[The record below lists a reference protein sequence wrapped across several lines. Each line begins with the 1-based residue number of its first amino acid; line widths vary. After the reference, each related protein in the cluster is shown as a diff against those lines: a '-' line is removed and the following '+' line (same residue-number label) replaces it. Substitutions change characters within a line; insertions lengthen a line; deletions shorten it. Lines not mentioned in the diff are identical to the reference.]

1 MIRALNTGVG
11 GLKQFQ
17 VALDVVGNNLAN
29 INTVGFKSARVD
41 FADTLAQTMR
51 APTPDTATS
60 SGASGIQVGNGAS
73 VATVRNSFTQGA
85 VNQTGVRTD
94 LAITGE
100 GFFMVKDPTS
110 GEIFATRAGDFRED
124 SLGYLVT
131 NSGLRVQGVAD
142 SVNDPTDVG
151 DIRVDRGTYGAEKTI
166 GSIDL
171 TTNQVTST
179 AHGFTTGNQVNFATT
194 GTLPAATPGISNALT
209 YFVRKVD
216 DNTVT
221 LHLTAAGSAAGTDPI
236 DFTSAGAGTHKFT
249 PGASVAQWSVGADG
263 KVNMLLTDGTQYT
276 RGQILLQKFSNP
288 NALLRQGS
296 NLYSQLEAAGSLT
309 TASYVSPNGI
319 LASAG
324 TAQSQGLGR
333 IEAGTLELSN
343 VDMTREFA
351 TLITTQRA
359 FQANARVITT
369 SDEVL
374 MEMMQLKR

>member
-29 INTVGFKSARVD
+29 INTVGFKGARVD
-41 FADTLAQTMR
+41 FSDTLAQTMR
-51 APTPDTATS
+51 SPTPDTATG
-60 SGASGIQVGNGAS
+60 SGMSGIQVGNGAAVS
-73 VATVRNSFTQGA
+73 TVRNSFTQGA

-94 LAITGE
+94 LAVTGE

-124 SLGYLVT
+124 SNGYLVT
-131 NSGLRVQGVAD
+131 NAGLRVQGIAD
-142 SVNDPTDVG
+142 STNAPTIVG
-151 DIRVDRGTYGAEKTI
+151 DIRTDRGSYGAEKTI
-166 GSIDL
+166 STIDL
-171 TTNQVTST
+171 TANTITST
-179 AHGFTTGNQVNFATT
+179 AHGYITGKQVNFSTT
-194 GTLPAATPGISNALT
+194 GTMPAATPGISSALT

-216 DNTVT
+216 NDSIT
-221 LHLTAAGSAAGTDPI
+221 LHLTAAGAAAGTDAI
-236 DFTSAGAGTHKFT
+236 DFTSAGDGSHKLT
-249 PGASVAQWSVGADG
+249 PGASVAQWNVGPDG
-263 KVNMLLTDGTQYT
+263 KINMLLTDGTQYT
-276 RGQILLQKFSNP
+276 RGQLLLQKFSNP
-288 NALLRQGS
+288 NGLLRQGQ
-296 NLYSQLEAAGSLT
+296 NLYSQLESAGSLS
-309 TASYVSPNGI
+309 TATYTSPNGI
-319 LASAG
+319 LATAG
-324 TAQSQGLGR
+324 TALSQGLGR

>member
-51 APTPDTATS
+51 TPTPDTATG
-60 SGASGIQVGNGAS
+60 SGIAGIQVGNGAS
-73 VATVRNSFTQGA
+73 VATVRNSFVQGA

-110 GEIFATRAGDFRED
+110 GEVFATRAGDFRED
-124 SLGYLVT
+124 SYGYLVT
-131 NSGLRVQGVAD
+131 NGGLRVQGVAD
-142 SVNDPTDVG
+142 FVNAPTVVG
-151 DIRVDRGTYGAEKTI
+151 DIRTDRGSYGAEKTI
-166 GSIDL
+166 ASIDL
-171 TTNQVTST
+171 TSNVITST
-179 AHGFTTGNQVNFATT
+179 AHGYVTGNQINFKTD
-194 GTLPAATPGISNALT
+194 GTMPAATPAISSGMA
-209 YFVRKVD
+209 YFVRKLS
-216 DNTVT
+216 DNTMT
-221 LHLTAAGSAAGTDPI
+221 IHASSAGSASGADAI
-236 DFTSAGAGTHKFT
+236 DFTGAGTGTHKLS
-249 PGASVAQWSVGADG
+249 PGASVSQWNIGPDG
-263 KVNMLLTDGTQYT
+263 KVNMLLTDGTQYI
-276 RGQILLQKFSNP
+276 RGQLLLQKFSNP
-288 NALLRQGS
+288 NALLRQGQ
-296 NLYSQLEAAGSLT
+296 NLYAQLEAGGALS
-309 TASYVSPNGI
+309 TANYTSANGI
-319 LASAG
+319 LATASA
-324 TAQSQGLGR
+324 AQSQGLGR